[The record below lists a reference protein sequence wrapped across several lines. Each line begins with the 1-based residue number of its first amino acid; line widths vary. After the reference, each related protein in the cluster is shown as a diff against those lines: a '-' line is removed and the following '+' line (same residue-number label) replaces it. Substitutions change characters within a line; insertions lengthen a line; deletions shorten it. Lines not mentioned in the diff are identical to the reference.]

1 MERIF
6 SILAL
11 VAAIFIGAYGYLLIT
26 RQQDEIGKLGQKVEG
41 LTKTLGETQKVV
53 TAQRQDFEALVTV
66 LQREL
71 AQLHGAAPAPQVDME
86 KLSDEANAKYL
97 ADFGNQDGVTK
108 RPSGLMYRV
117 IKAGDPNGKSP
128 SPASDVS
135 IRYQGAFIDGTIFD
149 QATEPASLPLPELI
163 DGWKEALPLMK
174 EGDEWEIIVPYNLGY
189 GEQGR
194 GIIPPRQTLVFKI
207 ELVKVES

>member
-41 LTKTLGETQKVV
+41 LTKTLGETQKAV
-53 TAQRQDFEALVTV
+53 TSMRQEFDALVT
-66 LQREL
+66 LLSGHQ
-71 AQLHGAAPAPQVDME
+71 APGSAPQLDMG
-86 KLSDEANAKYL
+86 KLSDEANAAFLTAY
-97 ADFGNQDGVTK
+97 ADQDGVTK

-117 IKAGDPNGKSP
+117 VKEGPAGGKSP
-128 SPASDVS
+128 TVKSA
-135 IRYQGAFIDGTIFD
+135 ITIKYQGAFIDGTIFD
-149 QATEPASLPLPELI
+149 EATTPVTYPLDQLIPAWI
-163 DGWKEALPLMK
+163 EALPLMR
-174 EGDEWEIIVPYNLGY
+174 EGDEWEVVVPYALGY

-194 GIIPPRQTLVFKI
+194 GSIPPKQTLVFRI